1 MKYLKI
7 IIRSIVDFFRDGGIM
22 LAASISYFTMMSLV
36 PFCLLLV
43 SIFGYFLGHYHE
55 LYQFLSSKLITLFPS
70 ITSEITKEL
79 EKLID
84 FKVIGTFSLV
94 LYGIL
99 SYQFF
104 SSMENALN
112 VVFKVKKGRHFFWS
126 LILSFIFITIIIII
140 ILVSFT
146 ASSFIPLLKTLKSV
160 FPQLRISIIMGFLI
174 GYVVPF
180 FIVLLSLTALY
191 ILLPKSKVKTSHAFV
206 GALFTTIFLEVAKHL
221 FTWYVGTIAKFGTIY
236 GPLTTF
242 VVFLLW
248 VYYSSCIFLI
258 GAEIVHHQG
267 QYKK

>member
-1 MKYLKI
+1 
-7 IIRSIVDFFRDGGIM
+7 
-22 LAASISYFTMMSLV
+22 
-36 PFCLLLV
+36 
-43 SIFGYFLGHYHE
+43 
-55 LYQFLSSKLITLFPS
+55 
-70 ITSEITKEL
+70 
-79 EKLID
+79 
-84 FKVIGTFSLV
+84 
-94 LYGIL
+94 
-99 SYQFF
+99 
-104 SSMENALN
+104 
-112 VVFKVKKGRHFFWS
+112 
-126 LILSFIFITIIIII
+126 
-140 ILVSFT
+140 
-146 ASSFIPLLKTLKSV
+146 
-160 FPQLRISIIMGFLI
+160 MGFLI

-191 ILLPKSKVKTSHAFV
+191 ILLPKSKEKTSHAFV